1 MMEYKNVSSGGN
13 KSKSSNTK
21 HHNEKISLVSL
32 VFSFLMFTPYS
43 YSGFLNFVEEFNK
56 VVLSKYKHLL
66 VISDDG
72 LYIVTRKYQGDVI
85 EIDTI
90 DDFVYLKSKIET
102 LNSNTNVIL
111 FKLRMIDVK
120 PVCLFKR
127 CNLFK
132 VKNLYRYYV
141 EFTIV
146 NHDFQH
152 MKLRE
157 IVDSIIK
164 PNIGYIYS
172 YTKHLIKEN
181 FHGYPFWFKP
191 EWNEKV

>member
-1 MMEYKNVSSGGN
+1 MMEYKNVSSGISSGGN

-21 HHNEKISLVSL
+21 HHNEKISLV
-32 VFSFLMFTPYS
+32 FSFLMFTPHQ

-66 VISDDG
+66 MISDDG
-72 LYIVTRKYQGDVI
+72 LYIVTRKYQRDVI

-102 LNSNTNVIL
+102 LNSNIIS
-111 FKLRMIDVK
+111 FKLRMIDTK

-157 IVDSIIK
+157 IVDYIIK

-172 YTKHLIKEN
+172 YTKHLIKKN
-181 FHGYPFWFKP
+181 FHGYPFWFRY